1 MRLRTPI
8 PNRRVSPNRALACSR
23 IRGMNGLSPLVE
35 QVRFHESWRGYDP
48 AEVDAYVE
56 RVEKAAAWAQN
67 RIETLSEPAD
77 TGSAHPDEQ
86 PDSGVGVSA
95 EDEARPAAEL
105 AQVLASAQ
113 QDADEVTA
121 AAREQVEQMV
131 AEARSRAQAMIAG
144 AHAEATRIRR
154 EADEHA
160 ASTVADIENLATER
174 EAAAATAEREQHL
187 SAIAE
192 LAAERAR
199 QAEELD
205 LFEHQVAERREEV
218 EKSLSRLVEVVESAE
233 IFRTVQAPH
242 NGHSESVVVETDPGR
257 EAAAVLSEGDG
268 EHEEL
273 PGGSMRLSSSV
284 LQAEAPDRTEPE
296 SDNVANLDAS
306 AVFDDEIDSLLSEK
320 PTGASDAAV
329 AEPVE
334 PPRAQTRFVTVEDLE
349 EGFSVDDGIVPWD
362 AEQDPVHARLFD
374 EAELSSAAARR
385 REEEPFLSQL
395 REAAN
400 RDNIRTDTDD
410 ALSAFFSQE
419 EDQRTSPWFLGGR

>member
-8 PNRRVSPNRALACSR
+8 PNRGVSPNRALACSR

-105 AQVLASAQ
+105 AQVPASAQ

-154 EADEHA
+154 EADEYA

-205 LFEHQVAERREEV
+205 LFEHQVAERRVEV

-242 NGHSESVVVETDPGR
+242 NGHSESVVVETDPGT

-273 PGGSMRLSSSV
+273 P
-284 LQAEAPDRTEPE
+284 
-296 SDNVANLDAS
+296 
-306 AVFDDEIDSLLSEK
+306 
-320 PTGASDAAV
+320 GASDAAV

-349 EGFSVDDGIVPWD
+349 EGFSVDDGVAPWD
-362 AEQDPVHARLFD
+362 VEQDPVHARLFD